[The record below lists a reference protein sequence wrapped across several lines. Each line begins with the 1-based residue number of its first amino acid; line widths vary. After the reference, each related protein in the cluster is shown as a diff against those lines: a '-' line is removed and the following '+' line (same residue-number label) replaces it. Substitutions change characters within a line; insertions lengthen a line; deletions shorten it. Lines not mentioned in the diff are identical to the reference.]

1 MIYFNLFKEFFK
13 IGILSFGG
21 GYATLPFL
29 YHIADQ
35 YHWYSINELTQ
46 MLAIASI
53 TPGPV
58 GINMATYAGM
68 KTHGIITAIIATF
81 AIILPSLFL
90 VIAISKLLR
99 KFSDNFYVKS
109 AIYGLKPAS
118 CALIAAVAIRLIK
131 SSVNSLYALTIF
143 LPLLIIFCL
152 KKNKSPIFYLA
163 ISGLAGLFLNILL
176 EAQ

>member
-13 IGILSFGG
+13 IGLLSFGG

-29 YHIADQ
+29 YHIAEK

-68 KTHGIITAIIATF
+68 KTNGIFTAILSTF
-81 AIILPSLFL
+81 VIILPSLFL
-90 VIAISKLLR
+90 VIMISKLLR

-118 CALIAAVAIRLIK
+118 CALIAAVAIKLIK
-131 SSVNSLYALTIF
+131 SSVNNIYGLVIF
-143 LPLLIIFCL
+143 IPLLIIFIT
-152 KKNKSPIFYLA
+152 KKKSPIFYL
-163 ISGLAGLFLNILL
+163 IVSGLAGLLLNIVFK
-176 EAQ
+176 AQ

>member
-13 IGILSFGG
+13 IGLLSFGG

-29 YHIADQ
+29 YHIAEQ
-35 YHWYSINELTQ
+35 YKWYSINELTQ

-68 KTHGIITAIIATF
+68 KTNGILSAILATF
-81 AIILPSLFL
+81 AIILPSFFI

-118 CALIAAVAIRLIK
+118 CALISAVAIRLII
-131 SSVNSLYALTIF
+131 SSVNNIPALIIF
-143 LPLLIIFCL
+143 VPLLIIFMT
-152 KKNKSPIFYLA
+152 KKQSLIFYLIVSA
-163 ISGLAGLFLNILL
+163 ILGLILNVLFKI
-176 EAQ
+176 Q

>member
-13 IGILSFGG
+13 IGLLSFGG

-29 YHIADQ
+29 YHIAEQ
-35 YHWYSINELTQ
+35 YKWYSINELTQ

-68 KTHGIITAIIATF
+68 KTNGILSAILATF
-81 AIILPSLFL
+81 AIILPSFFI

-118 CALIAAVAIRLIK
+118 CALISAVAIRLII
-131 SSVNSLYALTIF
+131 SSVNTIPALIIF
-143 LPLLIIFCL
+143 VPLLIIFMT
-152 KKNKSPIFYLA
+152 KKQSLIFYLIVSA
-163 ISGLAGLFLNILL
+163 ILGLILNVLFKI
-176 EAQ
+176 Q

>member
-13 IGILSFGG
+13 IGLLSFGG

-29 YHIADQ
+29 YHIAEQ
-35 YHWYSINELTQ
+35 YKWYSINELTQ

-68 KTHGIITAIIATF
+68 KTNGILSAILATF
-81 AIILPSLFL
+81 AIILPSFFI

-118 CALIAAVAIRLIK
+118 CALISAVAIRLII
-131 SSVNSLYALTIF
+131 SSVNNVPALIIF
-143 LPLLIIFCL
+143 VPLLIIFMT
-152 KKNKSPIFYLA
+152 KKQSLIFYLIVSA
-163 ISGLAGLFLNILL
+163 ILGLILNVLFKI
-176 EAQ
+176 Q

>member
-13 IGILSFGG
+13 IGLLSFGG

-29 YHIADQ
+29 YHIAEK

-68 KTHGIITAIIATF
+68 KTNGIFTAILSTF

-90 VIAISKLLR
+90 VIMISKLLR

-118 CALIAAVAIRLIK
+118 CALIAAVAIKLIK
-131 SSVNSLYALTIF
+131 SSVNNIYGLVIF
-143 LPLLIIFCL
+143 IPLLIIFIT
-152 KKNKSPIFYLA
+152 KKKSPIFYL
-163 ISGLAGLFLNILL
+163 IVSGLAGLLLNIVFK
-176 EAQ
+176 AQ

>member
-1 MIYFNLFKEFFK
+1 MIYFYLFKEFFK

-29 YHIADQ
+29 YHISDK

-68 KTHGIITAIIATF
+68 KTHGIITAILATF

-99 KFSDNFYVKS
+99 KFSDNFYVRS

-118 CALIAAVAIRLIK
+118 CALISAVAIKLIK
-131 SSVNSLYALTIF
+131 SSVTNIYGLIIF
-143 LPLLIIFCL
+143 LPLLFMFISS
-152 KKNKSPIFYLA
+152 KKHSPVFYLV
-163 ISGLAGLFLNILL
+163 ISGLAGLVLNILFKI
-176 EAQ
+176 Q

>member
-1 MIYFNLFKEFFK
+1 MIYFDLFKEFFK

-68 KTHGIITAIIATF
+68 KTHGISTAILATVS
-81 AIILPSLFL
+81 IILPSLFL

-118 CALIAAVAIRLIK
+118 CALISAVAIRLIK
-131 SSVNSLYALTIF
+131 SSITNIYGIIIF
-143 LPLLIIFCL
+143 LPLLFL
-152 KKNKSPIFYLA
+152 FMSGKKHSPVFYLVL
-163 ISGLAGLFLNILL
+163 SGLAGLFLNFVFKT
-176 EAQ
+176 Q